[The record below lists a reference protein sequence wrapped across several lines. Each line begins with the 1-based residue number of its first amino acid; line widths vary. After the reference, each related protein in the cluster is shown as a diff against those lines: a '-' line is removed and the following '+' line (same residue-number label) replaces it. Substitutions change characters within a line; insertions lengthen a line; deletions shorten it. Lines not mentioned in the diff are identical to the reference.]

1 MEKIYDKL
9 VRDNIP
15 DIIRSDGEK
24 PITRILDDKEYWNYL
39 LKKDSEE
46 LEEVKTACT
55 SEEVKKELGDKL
67 EVLIAMANFYGFTLE
82 DIINE
87 SEIKKSK
94 KGGFEKRILLE
105 KIIKNK
111 K

>member
-1 MEKIYDKL
+1 
-9 VRDNIP
+9 
-15 DIIRSDGEK
+15 
-24 PITRILDDKEYWNYL
+24 
-39 LKKDSEE
+39 
-46 LEEVKTACT
+46 
-55 SEEVKKELGDKL
+55 
-67 EVLIAMANFYGFTLE
+67 MANFYGFTLE